1 MQGSAPYTSAC
12 FTCVM
17 KCNNSGLTITSGL
30 LYRETSNVG
39 WVPLAGSRSSATRN
53 CALVKR
59 TMCLIDGSEGGG
71 ACAKISFI
79 SSLASSVFEPQCLQ
93 PSTDTISVSP
103 PSVCNMQRVGI
114 RNGNP
119 ESLEIRYSDGFNKE
133 VMACG

>member
-1 MQGSAPYTSAC
+1 MSAASSVAIPTQKTIETYIYIYTYNIYIWGV
-12 FTCVM
+12 T
-17 KCNNSGLTITSGL
+17 
-30 LYRETSNVG
+30 
-39 WVPLAGSRSSATRN
+39 WVPLAGSISSATRN

-103 PSVCNMQRVGI
+103 PSVCNMQRAGI

-119 ESLEIRYSDGFNKE
+119 ESLEIRYSDRFNKE